1 MAVGRRRPHTSFIP
15 TALGPGWPFL
25 PRRLAGFIGVDLWAS
40 SPGAGRSPPFDVQS
54 TRQSR
59 KCAIPFVGDCTQHK
73 IRRLD
78 FLAMK
83 LLPGDQ
89 LQIVLTV
96 GGVPYAKTRKLDDAW
111 SDSLLDVPELS
122 LDLAHALIYDI
133 SMYGDEHEKDE
144 QV

>member
-1 MAVGRRRPHTSFIP
+1 M
-15 TALGPGWPFL
+15 
-25 PRRLAGFIGVDLWAS
+25 WAS
-40 SPGAGRSPPFDVQS
+40 SPGAGRSPPFDQQS

-59 KCAIPFVGDCTQHK
+59 KCAIPFVGGCTQHK

-83 LLPGDQ
+83 LQLGDQ

-96 GGVPYAKTRKLDDAW
+96 GGVPYAKTRWLK
-111 SDSLLDVPELS
+111 SEYSLEDENDRISLITLMSKMQTELMR
-122 LDLAHALIYDI
+122 DIIYF
-133 SMYGDEHEKDE
+133 GDEHEKDE